1 LIFKSK
7 EYGSDQFV
15 DVKAYSNTGESVTFA
30 LTNEAGQIVERDY
43 GEDVDALI
51 NGIHAKGSGL
61 DVSLSTSGLSLDF
74 TFSEHAG
81 TTPGYSTGFSINGG
95 GATFQ
100 VGPDVVSRQQITLGI
115 RSINTVQLG
124 GVSGV
129 LNQLRSSQDAN
140 LDPVKGDTN
149 KAFRIVE
156 ESLLAITAIRGRLGT
171 MQRATSGTNINVL
184 NDTLSALTE
193 AESQIR
199 DTDFAE
205 ETSNLTRAQI
215 LVQANM
221 NTLGIAN
228 QIPNYM
234 LSLLGR

>member
-1 LIFKSK
+1 M
-7 EYGSDQFV
+7 
-15 DVKAYSNTGESVTFA
+15 
-30 LTNEAGQIVERDY
+30 
-43 GEDVDALI
+43 
-51 NGIHAKGSGL
+51 
-61 DVSLSTSGLSLDF
+61 
-74 TFSEHAG
+74 
-81 TTPGYSTGFSINGG
+81 
-95 GATFQ
+95 
-100 VGPDVVSRQQITLGI
+100 GI
-115 RSINTVQLG
+115 RSINTVLLG

-129 LNQLRSSQDAN
+129 LHQLREGQDAD
-140 LDPVKGDTN
+140 LFTDTN
-149 KAFRIVE
+149 KAFRIVD
-156 ESLLAITAIRGRLGT
+156 ESLMAITSIRGRLGT
-171 MQRATSGTNINVL
+171 MQRATLETNINVL